1 MSVPQSQLQPEAGQF
16 LPAVVAQHARR
27 IPDAPALVCGTRRYS
42 YAELDAAANR
52 LAHRLRALGAGAG
65 EIVGISLERSAD
77 AVLALLAVLKSGAG
91 YVMLDPAYPRE
102 RLAHMALI
110 ARPRAVVTRGEL
122 AAGLRDAAP
131 RLLCLDREAR
141 DVARQTDR
149 ELAQVLAPG
158 DTCYLMF
165 TSGSTGVPKG
175 VRVSHGNLAGLFAGV
190 TPALSL
196 GTDDRWT
203 WSHSGAF
210 GFSVW
215 EIWGALLHGAC
226 LVVVPDAVRADPAG
240 LARLLLAERITLFS
254 QTPTGLR
261 RLLADPAA
269 AAALRAGAQR
279 WVALSGEPVRADD
292 LEAWFAGGIERPGL
306 VSTYAATETSGQ
318 VTLRVYARDEAPA
331 DAAANLGQ
339 PLPGRE
345 VLVLDEALRP
355 VPAGEA
361 GEICVGGG
369 CVAGG
374 YLRDP
379 ELTAERFVRVGA
391 REVYRT
397 GDRGRVLP
405 HGALEY
411 LGRRD
416 TQVKFRGYRLEPGD
430 IETALR
436 AHPAVR
442 DAAVTVRDDGTG
454 APRLVAC
461 IVRPGARGAEQP
473 DTVEFW
479 PSLGGYQ
486 VYDEFLYNLMSAE
499 SGRVA
504 AYRRAF
510 EAAAAGRVVLDLGTG
525 RDALLAR
532 LAAEAGARRVFAVEL
547 LPEAA
552 AQAREVVRGLA
563 LDDRID
569 VIAGDAATVAL
580 PEAAELC
587 TQGIIGNIGSADGI
601 VPIWNASERLRASG
615 CTPVPR
621 RCTTRIAAVELP
633 EAARA
638 RPRIARLARPYLQR
652 IFEAAGGAFDIR
664 LCVRNLPPG
673 CVLSTDAV
681 FEDLDFSGPLAE
693 AERGEASLRVTRAG
707 RLDGLLLWTV
717 VDTGAGTVDYL
728 ATQQGWLPVYF
739 PLVDGG
745 LELAAGDEIRLRW
758 ERVCESDARC
768 PDYHVRATVHAR
780 ERTHGPFRHVS
791 RHLETGRARNPVHA
805 ALLDDFAAEL
815 PAATVENLRGW
826 LGDRLPEHMIPTHW
840 LFLPELPVN
849 PSGKLDRGALPAP
862 GRDRP
867 ELAVAYRAPR
877 NRLEEDLARLWSDVL
892 GLDGIGVDD
901 NFFDL
906 GGDSITAVQLTTGL
920 QRLFNDTILL
930 VAIFDAPTVAGLA
943 AYLQREHATAVR
955 RRYHGEPP
963 AARAWEEGT
972 ASREYGEV

>member
-1 MSVPQSQLQPEAGQF
+1 MSVPHSRLETDAGRF
-16 LPAVVAQHARR
+16 LPALVARHARQT
-27 IPDAPALVCGTRRYS
+27 PDAPALVAGRRRYS
-42 YAELDAAANR
+42 YAELDSAANR
-52 LAHRLRALGAGAG
+52 LAHRLRGLGAGAG
-65 EIVGISLERSAD
+65 EIVGICLERSAD
-77 AVLALLAVLKSGAG
+77 AVIALLAVLKSGAG

-110 ARPRAVVTRGEL
+110 ARPRVVVTRGEL

-131 RLLCLDREAR
+131 RVLCLDRDAR
-141 DVARQTDR
+141 DLARQADR
-149 ELAQVLAPG
+149 APAQLLAPG

-175 VRVSHGNLAGLFAGV
+175 VRVSHGNLAGLFAGL
-190 TPALSL
+190 TSALSL
-196 GTDDRWT
+196 RADDRWT

-215 EIWGALLHGAC
+215 EIWGAWLHGAC
-226 LVVVPDAVRADPAG
+226 LVVVPDSVRADPAE
-240 LARLLLAERITLFS
+240 LSRLLLAERITIFS

-261 RLLADPAA
+261 RLLAEPAA

-292 LEAWFAGGIERPGL
+292 LQAWFGEGPDRPGL
-306 VSTYAATETSGQ
+306 MSTYAATETSGQ
-318 VTLRVYARDEAPA
+318 VTLRIYAREEAPVP
-331 DAAANLGQ
+331 AAADLGR

-345 VLVLDEALRP
+345 VLVVDDELRP

-361 GEICVGGG
+361 GEICVGGN

-379 ELTAERFVRVGA
+379 ELTAERFVRIGGLEA
-391 REVYRT
+391 YRT

-405 HGALEY
+405 DGGLEY

-416 TQVKFRGYRLEPGD
+416 TQVKFRGYRLEPGE
-430 IETALR
+430 IEAALR
-436 AHPAVR
+436 DHPAVQ

-461 IVRPGARGAEQP
+461 VVRPGTRSAGEAGEL
-473 DTVEFW
+473 EFW

-510 EAAAAGRVVLDLGTG
+510 EASAAGRVVLDLGTG

-532 LAAEAGARRVFAVEL
+532 LAAEAGARRVYGVEL
-547 LPEAA
+547 LSEAA
-552 AQAREVVRGLA
+552 EQAREVVRGLG
-563 LDDRID
+563 LEDRIEI
-569 VIAGDAATVAL
+569 IAGDAATVSV

-601 VPIWNASERLRASG
+601 VPIWNASRTLRAAG

-621 RCTTRIAAVELP
+621 RCTTRVAAVELP
-633 EAARA
+633 ETA
-638 RPRIARLARPYLQR
+638 RPRIAPLARPYLQR
-652 IFEAAGGAFDIR
+652 IFDAAGGAFDIR
-664 LCVRNLPPG
+664 LCVRNLPPE
-673 CVLSTDAV
+673 CVLSSAAL
-681 FEDLDFSGPLAE
+681 FEDLDFSGVLAE
-693 AERGEASLRVTRAG
+693 AERGEARLRVTRAG

-728 ATQQGWLPVYF
+728 STQQGWLPVYF

-745 LELAAGDEIRLRW
+745 LEVDAGDEVGLSW
-758 ERVCESDARC
+758 ERFCESDARC
-768 PDYHVRATVHAR
+768 PDYHVSAVVHAR
-780 ERTHGPFRHVS
+780 GRAHGPFTHVS
-791 RHLETGRARNPVHA
+791 RHVESGCARTGVHA
-805 ALLDDFAAEL
+805 ALLADFAAEP
-815 PAATVENLRGW
+815 PAATVESLREW
-826 LGDRLPEHMIPTHW
+826 LGGRLPEHMIPTHW
-840 LFLPELPVN
+840 LFLPALPVN

-862 GRDRP
+862 GRERP
-867 ELAVAYRAPR
+867 ELAVAYCAPR

-920 QRLFNDTILL
+920 QRLFNDTIML
-930 VAIFDAPTVAGLA
+930 VAVFDAPTVAGLA
-943 AYLQREHATAVR
+943 GYLQREHAAAVT